1 MPFSHS
7 AISTFEQC
15 PRKYAFQYVERIRVE
30 TEGVE
35 AFLGKRVHESL
46 EKLYAAAR
54 NKSILSEQDV
64 LDFYFKQWE
73 GKWHDSIKIVRELR
87 AKEYQDIG
95 EDMLR
100 RYYTRHFPFNQSI
113 VIATEERLDVFL
125 GGSEIYRL
133 TGVVDRIDKVEGG
146 HWEIHDYKT
155 ESRLATQADKETDRQ
170 LALYEIGLRYK
181 YPQIQEVTLVW
192 HYLKFDEIIRSKRTF
207 EQLEELKATTCAT
220 IDEILLATQADDFA
234 PRESAL
240 CRWCAYQ
247 NLCPLF
253 THSAQLKAETPPV
266 AAIGAHDIVN
276 RLGAIKERKSALNKE
291 KKNLEAET
299 EKLERSLLDLAK
311 EAKWQQIAGDSN
323 IAKIKTDSAGVSKI
337 SLRRINGEQNSNGIS
352 L

>member
-1 MPFSHS
+1 M
-7 AISTFEQC
+7 
-15 PRKYAFQYVERIRVE
+15 ERIRVE

-46 EKLYAAAR
+46 EKLHAAAR
-54 NKSILSEQDV
+54 NKSVLSEQDV

-73 GKWHDSIKIVRELR
+73 DKWHDAIRIVRDLGV
-87 AKEYQDIG
+87 KEYQDIG

-133 TGVVDRIDKVEGG
+133 TGVVDRIDKVSDG
-146 HWEIHDYKT
+146 HWEVHDYKT
-155 ESRLATQADKETDRQ
+155 ESRLATQADKEKDRQ
-170 LALYEIGLRYK
+170 LALYEIGLRHK

-192 HYLKFDEIIRSKRTF
+192 HYLKFDEIIRSKRTS

-220 IDEILLATQADDFA
+220 IDEILLAIQADDFA
-234 PRESAL
+234 PSESAL
-240 CRWCAYQ
+240 CGWCAYQ

-253 THSAQLKAETPPV
+253 THSAQLKAEIPPV

-276 RLGAIKERKSALNKE
+276 RLGSIKERKLALNKE
-291 KKNLEAET
+291 KKDLEAET
-299 EKLERSLLDLAK
+299 EKLEHSLLDLAQ
-311 EAKWQQIAGDSN
+311 ETKWQQIAGGTY
-323 IAKIKTDSAGVSKI
+323 IAKIKTESVGSSKI
-337 SLRRINGEQNSNGIS
+337 SLRQKNGD
-352 L
+352 

>member
-15 PRKYAFQYVERIRVE
+15 HRKYAFQYVERIRVE

-46 EKLYAAAR
+46 EKLHAAAR

-64 LDFYFKQWE
+64 LHFYFKQWE
-73 GKWHDSIKIVRELR
+73 DKWHDAIRIVRDLGV
-87 AKEYQDIG
+87 KEYQDIG

-133 TGVVDRIDKVEGG
+133 TGVVDRIDKVSDG
-146 HWEIHDYKT
+146 HWEVHDYKT
-155 ESRLATQADKETDRQ
+155 ESRLATQADKEKDRQ
-170 LALYEIGLRYK
+170 LALYEIGLRHK

-192 HYLKFDEIIRSKRTF
+192 HYLKFDEIIRSKRTS

-220 IDEILLATQADDFA
+220 IDEILLAIQADDFA
-234 PRESAL
+234 PSESAL
-240 CRWCAYQ
+240 CGWCAYQ

-253 THSAQLKAETPPV
+253 THSAQLKAEIPPV

-276 RLGAIKERKSALNKE
+276 RLGAIKEHKSALNKE

-299 EKLERSLLDLAK
+299 EKLERSLLDLAQ
-311 EAKWQQIAGDSN
+311 EPNWQQVSGDN
-323 IAKIKTDSAGVSKI
+323 YIAKIKMVSAGNSKI
-337 SLRRINGEQNSNGIS
+337 SLRQKNSRVD
-352 L
+352 

>member
-1 MPFSHS
+1 LPFSHS

-15 PRKYAFQYVERIRVE
+15 PRKYAFQYVERIRVDM
-30 TEGVE
+30 EGVE

-87 AKEYQDIG
+87 AKVYQDIG

-133 TGVVDRIDKVEGG
+133 TGVVDRIDKVSEG
-146 HWEIHDYKT
+146 HWEVHDYKT
-155 ESRLATQADKETDRQ
+155 ESRLATQADKDQDRQ
-170 LALYEIGLRYK
+170 LALYEIGLRHK

-192 HYLKFDEIIRSKRTF
+192 HYLKFDEIIRSKRTS

-220 IDEILLATQADDFA
+220 IDEILLAIQADDFA
-234 PRESAL
+234 PSESAL
-240 CRWCAYQ
+240 CGWCAYQ

-253 THSAQLKAETPPV
+253 THSAQLKAEIPPV

-291 KKNLEAET
+291 KKILEAET
-299 EKLERSLLDLAK
+299 EKLERSLLDLAQ
-311 EAKWQQIAGDSN
+311 ETKWQQIAGGTY
-323 IAKIKTDSAGVSKI
+323 IAKIKTDSAGSSKI
-337 SLRRINGEQNSNGIS
+337 SLRQKNSRVD
-352 L
+352 

>member
-155 ESRLATQADKETDRQ
+155 ESRLATQADKEKDRQ
-170 LALYEIGLRYK
+170 LALYEIGLRHK

-192 HYLKFDEIIRSKRTF
+192 HYLKFDEIIRSKRSF
-207 EQLEELKATTCAT
+207 EQLEELKATICAT
-220 IDEILLATQADDFA
+220 IGEILLATQADNFS

-299 EKLERSLLDLAK
+299 EKLERSLLDLAQK
-311 EAKWQQIAGDSN
+311 AKWQQIAGDCY
-323 IAKIKTDSAGVSKI
+323 IAKIKTDSAESSKI
-337 SLRRINGEQNSNGIS
+337 SLRQKNDEQNSTGIS
-352 L
+352 

>member
-1 MPFSHS
+1 M
-7 AISTFEQC
+7 
-15 PRKYAFQYVERIRVE
+15 ERIRVE

-46 EKLYAAAR
+46 EKLHAAAR
-54 NKSILSEQDV
+54 NKSVLSEQDV

-73 GKWHDSIKIVRELR
+73 DKWHDAIRIVRDLGV
-87 AKEYQDIG
+87 KEYQDIG

-133 TGVVDRIDKVEGG
+133 TGVVDRIDKVSDG
-146 HWEIHDYKT
+146 HWEVHDYKT
-155 ESRLATQADKETDRQ
+155 ESRLATQADKEKDRQ
-170 LALYEIGLRYK
+170 LALYEIGLRHK

-192 HYLKFDEIIRSKRTF
+192 HYLKFDEIIRSKRTS

-220 IDEILLATQADDFA
+220 IDEILLAIQADDFA
-234 PRESAL
+234 PSESAL
-240 CRWCAYQ
+240 CGWCAYQ

-253 THSAQLKAETPPV
+253 THSAQLKAEIPPV

-276 RLGAIKERKSALNKE
+276 RLGAIKEHKSALNKE
-291 KKNLEAET
+291 KINLEAET
-299 EKLERSLLDLAK
+299 EKLERSLLDLAQ
-311 EAKWQQIAGDSN
+311 EPNWQQVSGDN
-323 IAKIKTDSAGVSKI
+323 YIAKIKMVSAGNSKI
-337 SLRRINGEQNSNGIS
+337 SLRQKNSRVD
-352 L
+352 